1 MCVYWFS
8 HSHIFMYE
16 LVWRL
21 DTLTYYVLFW
31 YLVQFD
37 RWSFD
42 FSVFSIS
49 HPYYNYSSSLSV
61 LPSNSAIYDQYCR
74 RKFDQSDQF
83 RCNNSFEL
91 ISRRPRFFP
100 SFLFSFFSPFS
111 ADFYLFSFFYVC
123 TCECI
128 LCNDSTSIPQTIITY
143 HRVSHQ
149 AAMCSYPRALFIYF
163 HKLSILCIFFRRF
176 SSSISIPVCIN
187 AYPFFM
193 QF

>member
-1 MCVYWFS
+1 MLLPTMFFSDIWFN
-8 HSHIFMYE
+8 
-16 LVWRL
+16 
-21 DTLTYYVLFW
+21 LTGEVSTFLCSAF
-31 YLVQFD
+31 F
-37 RWSFD
+37 
-42 FSVFSIS
+42 IS
-49 HPYYNYSSSLSV
+49 TTITAALSV

-74 RKFDQSDQF
+74 RNFDQSDQF

-91 ISRRPRFFP
+91 ISHRPVFP
-100 SFLFSFFSPFS
+100 FFSPFA
-111 ADFYLFSFFYVC
+111 ADFYLSSFFYVC
-123 TCECI
+123 TCECVF

-163 HKLSILCIFFRRF
+163 YKLSILCIFFRRF